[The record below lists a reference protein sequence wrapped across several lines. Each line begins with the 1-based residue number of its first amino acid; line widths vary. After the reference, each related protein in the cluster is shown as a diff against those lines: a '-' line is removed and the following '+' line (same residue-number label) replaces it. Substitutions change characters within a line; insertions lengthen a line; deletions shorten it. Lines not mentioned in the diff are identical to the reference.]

1 MGEKFAAGIIEIRKR
16 NNIKNGSN
24 CNDIQLELFIIRK
37 QEKVRRQSSKIMMKL
52 QEKKDK
58 NRRLRN
64 EEKNEWKEKRSK

>member
-52 QEKKDK
+52 QEKTPT
-58 NRRLRN
+58 
-64 EEKNEWKEKRSK
+64 SK